1 MSEAS
6 ASFAVLGVDIELLG
20 AAVARH
26 WGLGEDVQLMI
37 RRLPRDRASR
47 TPEGDAEVLRTAAS
61 AANDAVDAVSILP
74 ATRVSH
80 GLGLVAQ
87 RYARSLELGG
97 VRELQE
103 ALQRARMAVRSGS
116 AVSALRPER
125 DDAVDPKP
133 ATDSDAAKP
142 GDTVAGDIA
151 STR

>member
-1 MSEAS
+1 
-6 ASFAVLGVDIELLG
+6 
-20 AAVARH
+20 
-26 WGLGEDVQLMI
+26 
-37 RRLPRDRASR
+37 
-47 TPEGDAEVLRTAAS
+47 VLRTAAS
-61 AANDAVDAVSILP
+61 AANDVVDAVSTLP
-74 ATRVSH
+74 ATRVGH

-125 DDAVDPKP
+125 DDKP
-133 ATDSDAAKP
+133 RDADARALPAPERDAAEP

-151 STR
+151 RTR